1 MKIITTSIHA
11 LTDNG
16 FLATCTAHNL
26 ASEFH
31 WNSTETTQQKHTSW
45 DSLSSRSLLNYHPHF
60 TATNKLSRE
69 EGGGGEKEWET
80 MKKYE
85 KQSEE
90 SNRSTE
96 IGVFRAEGKQRGCF
110 LTAGDMARL
119 QRHSSKKNTWK
130 WQQLLYDSLNH
141 GAAGSADIPIC
152 LLCHWSKLAFMS
164 LPSMQFTAAL
174 NKASSVYNPMLFP

>member
-1 MKIITTSIHA
+1 MGFWRRARRTISHQSFTEIPQRRPNKNTHHEIHSAPGLSSITTLISQ
-11 LTDNG
+11 L
-16 FLATCTAHNL
+16 
-26 ASEFH
+26 
-31 WNSTETTQQKHTSW
+31 Q
-45 DSLSSRSLLNYHPHF
+45 
-60 TATNKLSRE
+60 TNCPGRRE
-69 EGGGGEKEWET
+69 GGEKEWET